1 MLENI
6 AFPTPGFSDAP
17 MTAMDRGVR
26 KILFD

>member
-17 MTAMDRGVR
+17 TTAMDRGVR